1 MSCDVVWEDS
11 IIFSGTSY
19 LIDFLAQQV
28 LKENKTNCFVFLKKR
43 SLEKLFCYSYED
55 KLICF
60 LNNKISLLIGNL
72 SSYLLKL
79 QFADFGLLAWYRTV
93 QNQLF
98 LGFKYLKKAG
108 AFGAL
113 PLDPT
118 RGITLPSPIQCPMGP
133 ATLGMLIRCL
143 LSNDLL
149 N

>member
-1 MSCDVVWEDS
+1 MSCDVVWEDL

-28 LKENKTNCFVFLKKR
+28 LKENKTNCFVLLKKR
-43 SLEKLFCYSYED
+43 SLEKLFCYSYVDE
-55 KLICF
+55 LIYF

-79 QFADFGLLAWYRTV
+79 QFVDFGLLAWFRTV

>member
-19 LIDFLAQQV
+19 LIYFLAQQV

-108 AFGAL
+108 ASGAL
-113 PLDPT
+113 PLGPT
-118 RGITLPSPIQCPMGP
+118 RGITLPSPIQCPMDP

-143 LSNDLL
+143 LSNDML

>member
-28 LKENKTNCFVFLKKR
+28 LKENKTNCFVLLKKR
-43 SLEKLFCYSYED
+43 SLEKLFCYSYVDE
-55 KLICF
+55 LIYF

-79 QFADFGLLAWYRTV
+79 QFVDFGLLAWFRTV

-133 ATLGMLIRCL
+133 ATLGILIRCL